1 MENGADVN
9 AQNSVKGIVMYQEN
23 IIAAAIFVL
32 NWNILS
38 GFVRTMVNRTLLN
51 VRCSLIV
58 TA

>member
-1 MENGADVN
+1 MENGANVN
-9 AQNSVKGIVMYQEN
+9 AQNSVNGIVMYQEN

>member
-1 MENGADVN
+1 MENMADVN
-9 AQNSVKGIVMYQEN
+9 AQNSVNGIVKYQKN

-38 GFVRTMVNRTLLN
+38 GFVRTMVIRTLLN

>member
-1 MENGADVN
+1 MENMADVN
-9 AQNSVKGIVMYQEN
+9 AQNSVNGIVKYQKN

-51 VRCSLIV
+51 VRCSLMV

>member
-9 AQNSVKGIVMYQEN
+9 AQNSVNGIVMYQEN

>member
-1 MENGADVN
+1 MENMADVN
-9 AQNSVKGIVMYQEN
+9 AQNSVNGIVKYQKN

>member
-9 AQNSVKGIVMYQEN
+9 AQNSVNGIVMYQEN

-51 VRCSLIV
+51 VRCSLMV

>member
-9 AQNSVKGIVMYQEN
+9 AQNSVNGIVKYQKN